1 MTHDTPRSGPRPS
14 HGAAP
19 SPWSDASGATA
30 VEYAIM
36 VSAIAS
42 LLFVTVAL
50 LGSRVEGLF
59 ARAVARWP

>member
-19 SPWSDASGATA
+19 SPWSDVSGATA

-36 VSAIAS
+36 IGAIAFV
-42 LLFVTVAL
+42 LFGTVAL
-50 LGSRVEGLF
+50 LGSRVKGLF
-59 ARAVARWP
+59 ADAVARWP